1 MKLFWEILITS
12 FARMQISYTGVLFF
26 LVQDYFVFFKTRKKS
41 CSLAEEKSHASY
53 TGHIFSYTG
62 ETISPTQE
70 KLFLLHRRS
79 LPFPSSSKVQSF
91 SLHRPSWHRVSTY
104 KLEECILRDGKWCV
118 KTTTMFGGLGQRT
131 SKIFISVHPSQGW
144 IDQVKLTEFLSHV
157 ELWLHFPGTSR
168 SCSFEFHI

>member
-1 MKLFWEILITS
+1 MRNFDYILCKNADLLYRSVVFSCKGLFC
-12 FARMQISYTGVLFF
+12 
-26 LVQDYFVFFKTRKKS
+26 FFKTRKKS

-104 KLEECILRDGKWCV
+104 SSCNLKESKEVLVSFPISSNLKQHASHMQGLASVLEPPSCKRILPW
-118 KTTTMFGGLGQRT
+118 
-131 SKIFISVHPSQGW
+131 
-144 IDQVKLTEFLSHV
+144 
-157 ELWLHFPGTSR
+157 
-168 SCSFEFHI
+168 

>member
-1 MKLFWEILITS
+1 MITS

-104 KLEECILRDGKWCV
+104 SSCNLKESKEVLVSFPISSNLKQHASHMQGLASVLEPPSCKRILPWKR
-118 KTTTMFGGLGQRT
+118 
-131 SKIFISVHPSQGW
+131 
-144 IDQVKLTEFLSHV
+144 
-157 ELWLHFPGTSR
+157 
-168 SCSFEFHI
+168 